1 MIIGC
6 PKEIKTRESRV
17 ALTPSGV
24 KALVKDGHQVLVEVD
39 AGFGSGFANEEY
51 AIAGAQIL
59 ATAEEVWN
67 RSDLVI
73 KVKEPLESEF
83 VFFRPGL
90 ILFTYLHL
98 ASDESLTAALLKTKM
113 IGLAYETY
121 VDDNQTIPMLD
132 CMSEIAGKLAI
143 IEGANCLFSRNGGRG
158 LLLPKLARLPAL
170 KVTVIGAGHAG
181 ISAAELADRMG
192 CEVTLLDIDKRKVQ
206 TLVSS
211 FPSLKIGLSSKE
223 AILASIKEADIV
235 VLAALVPGGK
245 APILLQRDDLKV
257 MKKGSVIVD
266 IAIDQGGCAE
276 TSHATTHDNPTFV
289 VDGIIHYCVANMP
302 GIVAQTST
310 LALTETTLPYLRK
323 IALHGVK
330 GLVGQDAKYAA
341 LVNTYL
347 GQLTNEGV
355 GKAWGLKVEPLDF

>member
-1 MIIGC
+1 MIIGV
-6 PKEIKTRESRV
+6 PKEIKTCESRV
-17 ALTPSGV
+17 ALSPSGV
-24 KALVKDGHQVLVEVD
+24 KALVKDGHQVLVEAD
-39 AGFGSGFANEEY
+39 AGFGSGFANTDY
-51 AIAGAQIL
+51 AMSGAHIL

-83 VFFRPGL
+83 AFFRPGL

-98 ASDESLTAALLKTKM
+98 ASDKSLTEALLKARM

-132 CMSEIAGKLAI
+132 CMSEIAGKLSI
-143 IEGANCLFSRNGGRG
+143 IEGANCLFSRTGGPG
-158 LLLPKLARLPAL
+158 LLLPKLSKLPAAN
-170 KVTVIGAGHAG
+170 VTVIGAGHAG

-211 FPSLKIGLSSKE
+211 FPSFRIGLASRE
-223 AILASIKEADIV
+223 TVLASIKEADIV
-235 VLAALVPGGK
+235 ILAALVPGGK
-245 APILLQRDDLKV
+245 APIILHRADLGL
-257 MKKGSVIVD
+257 MKKGAVIVD

-276 TSHATTHDNPTFV
+276 TSHPTTHDNPTFV
-289 VDGIIHYCVANMP
+289 VDGITHYCVANMP

-310 LALTETTLPYLRK
+310 VALTEATLPYLRK
-323 IALHGVK
+323 IAAK
-330 GLVGQDAKYAA
+330 GIESLVEQDSKYAA

-347 GQLTNEGV
+347 GKLTNEGV
-355 GKAWGLKVEPLDF
+355 AKAWGMKAEPLVF

>member
-1 MIIGC
+1 
-6 PKEIKTRESRV
+6 
-17 ALTPSGV
+17 
-24 KALVKDGHQVLVEVD
+24 
-39 AGFGSGFANEEY
+39 
-51 AIAGAQIL
+51 
-59 ATAEEVWN
+59 
-67 RSDLVI
+67 
-73 KVKEPLESEF
+73 
-83 VFFRPGL
+83 
-90 ILFTYLHL
+90 
-98 ASDESLTAALLKTKM
+98 
-113 IGLAYETY
+113 
-121 VDDNQTIPMLD
+121 
-132 CMSEIAGKLAI
+132 
-143 IEGANCLFSRNGGRG
+143 
-158 LLLPKLARLPAL
+158 LLPKLARLPAL